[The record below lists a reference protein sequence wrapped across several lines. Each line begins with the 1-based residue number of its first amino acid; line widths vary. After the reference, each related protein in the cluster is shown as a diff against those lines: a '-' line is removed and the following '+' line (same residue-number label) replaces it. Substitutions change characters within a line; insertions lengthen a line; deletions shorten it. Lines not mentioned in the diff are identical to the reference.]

1 MEPFKITDRGEASA
15 VLLHLDTWEEKCEGL
30 TVGFT
35 TRQGG
40 HSASP
45 RDSLNTALHVGDDLA
60 AVLRNR
66 RRTAETLGW
75 DFAAWTCAEQVHS
88 ARVRV
93 VASAERGR
101 GRESRESAIQDTDA
115 LVTNEPDLLLVMY
128 FADCVPLY
136 FYDPETG
143 AMGLA
148 HAGWKGTVA
157 DIAGETVRTM
167 AASFGTRPEN
177 LLAAIGPSIGPCC
190 YEVDEPVMKHVRPLV
205 SELMGESESLA
216 GAGFESRGNPPFIE
230 RGNGR
235 ASLDLKEINRHLMIK
250 AGILPSRIELS
261 SWCTG
266 CRTDLFFSHRKEN
279 GATGRMM
286 SWLGKKRG

>member
-1 MEPFKITDRGEASA
+1 MEPFKRRDRGEASA
-15 VLLHLDTWEEKCEGL
+15 VLLHLDAWEANFEGL
-30 TVGFT
+30 TAGFT

-40 HSASP
+40 FSASP
-45 RDSLNTALHVGDDLA
+45 RDSLNTALHVGDEPD
-60 AVLRNR
+60 AVVRNR

-75 DFAAWTCAEQVHS
+75 DFAAWTCAEQVHGK
-88 ARVRV
+88 RVRV
-93 VASAERGR
+93 VTAEDRGC

-143 AMGLA
+143 ALGLA

-157 DIAGETVRTM
+157 DIAGETARAM
-167 AASFGTRPEN
+167 AEAFGTRPEN
-177 LLAAIGPSIGPCC
+177 LLAAIGPSIGSCC

-205 SELMGESESLA
+205 EELRISPGTA
-216 GAGFESRGNPPFIE
+216 AESRGKPPFIE
-230 RGNGR
+230 RGDGH

-250 AGILPSRIELS
+250 AGILPSRIEMS
-261 SWCTG
+261 SWCTS

>member
-1 MEPFKITDRGEASA
+1 MAEPFKKRDREDPSA
-15 VLLHLDTWEEKCEGL
+15 VLLHLDAWEQKYEGL

-40 HSASP
+40 FSMAP
-45 RDSLNTALHVGDDLA
+45 RDSLNTALHVGDDPA
-60 AVLRNR
+60 DVVSNR

-75 DFAAWTCAEQVHS
+75 DFAAWTCAEQVHGK
-88 ARVRV
+88 RVRV
-93 VASAERGR
+93 VTAEDRGS

-136 FYDPETG
+136 FFDPETG
-143 AMGLA
+143 ALGLA

-167 AASFGTRPEN
+167 AALFGTRPEH
-177 LLAAIGPSIGPCC
+177 LFAAIGPSIGSCC

-205 SELMGESESLA
+205 EELRNASGEGL
-216 GAGFESRGNPPFIE
+216 ESRVNPPFIE
-230 RGNGR
+230 RGNGH
-235 ASLDLKEINRHLMIK
+235 ASLDLKEINREIMIK
-250 AGILPSRIELS
+250 AGILPSRIEMS

-266 CRTDLFFSHRKEN
+266 CRTDLFFSHRMEN
-279 GATGRMM
+279 GTTGRMM